1 MHTRRIF
8 SAFLILIVGLFLVG
22 GSPLAD
28 FADAKARSGGRS
40 FSKFKSKKPPISRS
54 MSTNKSNKKK
64 DGSFGR
70 GLAGGLLGGALGG
83 LLFGSMMGM
92 GGSGMG
98 LLPILLLAGVGWF
111 LYRQFKQKAQHKGY
125 SQQGGGGF
133 GSQQPGS
140 FNQGNSFNQNLPG
153 SGPMNVPPPPPPS
166 TATNDNGLD
175 AIWENDPDFDPQY
188 FMEVAS
194 DVFFKVQAGWMRRD
208 ITSFKHLLGEQL
220 AQEYA
225 DHFTD
230 MRERG
235 VINKLES
242 IAVRKTDIQQAGCT
256 GNEDFVTVLFT
267 ANLLDYTVDEASG
280 EIVEGSDTEP
290 IKFEEE
296 WTWTRPVGTQDW
308 RLEGIHS
315 PE

>member
-1 MHTRRIF
+1 MQAQRIF
-8 SAFLILIVGLFLVG
+8 SSVLILIVGLFLVAG
-22 GSPLAD
+22 GPLID

-40 FSKFKSKKPPISRS
+40 FSRSKSTKPPMSRS
-54 MSTNKSNKKK
+54 TTANKKQK
-64 DGSFGR
+64 DGSFGK

-98 LLPILLLAGVGWF
+98 ILPILLLAGVGWF
-111 LYRQFKQKAQHKGY
+111 LYRQFKQKSQQRGY

-133 GSQQPGS
+133 G
-140 FNQGNSFNQNLPG
+140 NQGNPLNQGFPG
-153 SGPMNVPPPPPPS
+153 SGPAHMPPPPPPS
-166 TATNDNGLD
+166 AANDNGLD
-175 AIWENDPDFDPQY
+175 AIWESDPDFDPQY

-208 ITSFKHLLGEQL
+208 IETFKHLLGSQL
-220 AQEYA
+220 AAEYA
-225 DHFTD
+225 EHFAE
-230 MRERG
+230 MRQRG

-242 IAVRKTDIQQAGCT
+242 IAVRKTDIVNAGRT

-267 ANLLDYTVDEASG
+267 ANLLDYTIDETNG
-280 EIVEGSDTEP
+280 TLVEGSDTEP

-296 WTWTRPVGTQDW
+296 WTWTRPTGTQNW